1 MREHNPFLRGL
12 VSWVGF
18 SVHYVAF
25 QPQARAQGRT
35 KYRLSKLIEFAINGV
50 TSFSKVPLRFCIGA
64 GMVAAGLSILYGLFV
79 VALALAGVQ
88 TAIGWPTLIA
98 ATTFIGG
105 LQLIFLG
112 VLGEYIAVIFDEVKD
127 RPRYIIARRLG
138 RGNRS
143 SDQIEQDREKRPPAL
158 EER

>member
-1 MREHNPFLRGL
+1 
-12 VSWVGF
+12 
-18 SVHYVAF
+18 
-25 QPQARAQGRT
+25 
-35 KYRLSKLIEFAINGV
+35 
-50 TSFSKVPLRFCIGA
+50 
-64 GMVAAGLSILYGLFV
+64 
-79 VALALAGVQ
+79 
-88 TAIGWPTLIA
+88 
-98 ATTFIGG
+98 
-105 LQLIFLG
+105 LG